1 MNAIKRL
8 ISALFATIFRSHNA
22 QGRDAHDKVQLWE
35 GGPYWATTNI
45 GAEKPS
51 DSGCYFWWGDTI
63 GYKREND
70 AWVASDGSSS
80 NFAFGSAVTP
90 TYKKDLVALQGEG
103 WVTADGVLVPEHDAA
118 HVQWGGGW
126 RLPTKQE
133 LSDLTKKCDWTWGV
147 LNGVNGY
154 TIRGRDDYASKS
166 IFLPAVGC
174 GKRTSVEETGERG
187 RYWSSFTKTSNTY
200 GWHITF
206 DQCKP
211 LLSERD
217 RFTGHSIRPVR
228 GFSE

>member
-8 ISALFATIFRSHNA
+8 MSALFAIIFRS
-22 QGRDAHDKVQLWE
+22 RDAQSRDVHDKVQLWE

-51 DSGCYFWWGDTI
+51 DSGFYFWWGDTI

-90 TYKKDLVALQGEG
+90 TYKKNLDALQGEG
-103 WVTADGVLVPEHDAA
+103 WVTADGILAPEQDVA
-118 HVQWGGGW
+118 HVKWGGGW
-126 RLPTKQE
+126 RLPTKEE
-133 LSDLTKKCDWTWGV
+133 LSDLTKNCDWAWGT
-147 LNGVNGY
+147 LNGMNGY
-154 TIRGRDDYASKS
+154 TICGRGAYASSS
-166 IFLPAVGC
+166 IFLPAAG
-174 GKRTSVEETGERG
+174 GGRRSSAEESGERG
-187 RYWSSFTKTSNTY
+187 RYWSSSTKSSNTY

-206 DQCKP
+206 DQGRP

-217 RFTGHSIRPVR
+217 RFNGHTIRPVL
-228 GFSE
+228 G